1 MSDQSNLLGLNT
13 AIEAARAGEN
23 GKGFAVVAEEVRK
36 LATNSKDNADQI
48 NAITRNIQQLLA
60 ALTQSFESI
69 HTLTNEQEGSI
80 EDFSET
86 IQEINRQAQAL
97 TQFAEGLLEQ

>member
-1 MSDQSNLLGLNT
+1 MSDQSNLLGLNA

-48 NAITRNIQQLLA
+48 HAITRNIQQLLA
-60 ALTQSFESI
+60 ALNQSFESI
-69 HTLTNEQEGSI
+69 NTLTNGQEGSI